1 MQGTDAPLGPSGYQ
15 PRRREAAIRALL
27 LVAAELLAGNTERD
41 FAEPDRE
48 ALLHD
53 LTGSRGPLY
62 SALADRTPALT
73 EPITA
78 GEYRLRLLA
87 LASLG
92 RDTGTLAACRADYE
106 AARPA
111 REAYAEQT
119 RGAK

>member
-1 MQGTDAPLGPSGYQ
+1 MQGTDAHPGPRGY
-15 PRRREAAIRALL
+15 RLRHREAAIRALL
-27 LVAAELLAGNTERD
+27 LVAAELLAENTEQT
-41 FAEPDRE
+41 FAEPDRD

-62 SALADRTPALT
+62 SALADRTPTLPG
-73 EPITA
+73 PITA

-92 RDTGTLAACRADYE
+92 HDTGTLAACRADYE

-111 REAYAEQT
+111 REAYAEQM